1 MGVCFLNKQSL
12 NHLVNIHFNKTVLPI
27 LAVFILGLTSFD
39 SKAQQKNFVNR
50 TIDFAYRIVQGDS
63 AKPHKRYLFVIPF
76 FAYKPETRWMGGIS
90 ATQYFR
96 MSSDRESTRPSF
108 VRFNTSYSQERQFS
122 IRPQIELFTKNNRFN
137 IRAQYTYTDFAEY
150 FWGLGITSANENREL
165 YSFNM
170 NRGFVKAAYLILPK
184 LYTGLQYNFEY
195 MRDIGYAS
203 DSKLRQNDYTGNSGY
218 FASGAGFT
226 MYYDSRDNIYF
237 PFKGSYVEFS
247 NLVYAKYTGSDYS
260 FANFSLDARHYHRLW
275 KENILAFQLYTQFND
290 GNIPF
295 RMNGTLG
302 SEFYLRGYYSGRYR
316 DNHAWSFQTELRK
329 TVWGPIDMTAFMGV
343 GTVAQDFVNLT
354 KSLKPAGGI
363 GIRIK
368 AIPRERINMRIDYA
382 IGVDGSRATY
392 ITMNEAF

>member
-1 MGVCFLNKQSL
+1 MGVCFHNKSSL
-12 NHLVNIHFNKTVLPI
+12 NHFIKIYFCHTVLP
-27 LAVFILGLTSFD
+27 LLVVCSFCLVP
-39 SKAQQKNFVNR
+39 SVSIAQQKNFVNR

-63 AKPHKRYLFVIPF
+63 AKPHKRYLFIIPF

-90 ATQYFR
+90 ATHYFR
-96 MSSDRESTRPSF
+96 MSADRESTRPSF
-108 VRFNTSYSQERQFS
+108 VRLNTSYSQERQFS
-122 IRPQIELFTKNNRFN
+122 VRPQMELFTRNNRFN

-150 FWGLGITSANENREL
+150 FWGLGIASANENREL

-170 NRGFVKAAYLILPK
+170 NRGFIKAAYLILPK
-184 LYTGLQYNFEY
+184 LYTGVQYNFEY
-195 MRDIGYAS
+195 MRDLGYAT
-203 DSKLRQNDYTGNSGY
+203 DSKLKQSNYTGNKGY
-218 FASGAGFT
+218 FASGAGLT

-237 PFKGSYVEFS
+237 PFKGSYIEFS
-247 NLVYAKYTGSDYS
+247 NYVYAKITGSDYS
-260 FANFSLDARHYHRLW
+260 FSNFSVDARHYHRLW
-275 KENILAFQLYTQFND
+275 KQNILAFQLYTQFNE

-295 RMNGTLG
+295 RMNGNLG
-302 SEFYLRGYYSGRYR
+302 SEFYLRGYYNGRYR

-343 GTVAQDFVNLT
+343 GTVAHDVTDLT
-354 KSLKPAGGI
+354 KSLKPAGGL